1 MKNNSSAQI
10 EPQRV
15 QSATMAFANR
25 YVAAMAD
32 VYEQVLNNSTSPQA
46 RFAAQRA
53 KFIGATAAVG
63 NAVELNPLAGLMDMA
78 VVVSLTREIAEEPWV
93 QEQYG
98 ENNARA
104 IVTALKNQEADVWQV
119 TSEFLTP
126 DQIKELRDVAV
137 QWKRDHPNRRFAWDV
152 RLADFPQA
160 KKGQAPGGQLVS
172 SVFGIVT
179 LDPFT
184 GLDPAVKEVEQSRVL
199 AERMFFYLRY
209 LPIFLSW
216 QVDALYLQILAT
228 PQVEKLLAD
237 TTTVAGS
244 TTRFTDST
252 NKFADVSGKF
262 AETLEKFR
270 VQLPEQQSTLVD
282 QMNQLVATQ
291 RNAALLQ
298 ATTQVSIEREATV
311 KQLNTTVSA
320 QQAELTRN
328 MQLVIDA
335 SIDRLY
341 ARIRSIVLIAAGAI
355 LGVLV
360 IYRLI
365 AGKLLRGRGS

>member
-119 TSEFLTP
+119 TAELLTQ
-126 DQIKELRDVAV
+126 DVTMKLQDVAV
-137 QWKRDHPNRRFAWDV
+137 
-152 RLADFPQA
+152 PQSDDTA
-160 KKGQAPGGQLVS
+160 
-172 SVFGIVT
+172 SVLCG
-179 LDPFT
+179 
-184 GLDPAVKEVEQSRVL
+184 
-199 AERMFFYLRY
+199 
-209 LPIFLSW
+209 
-216 QVDALYLQILAT
+216 
-228 PQVEKLLAD
+228 
-237 TTTVAGS
+237 
-244 TTRFTDST
+244 
-252 NKFADVSGKF
+252 
-262 AETLEKFR
+262 
-270 VQLPEQQSTLVD
+270 
-282 QMNQLVATQ
+282 
-291 RNAALLQ
+291 
-298 ATTQVSIEREATV
+298 
-311 KQLNTTVSA
+311 
-320 QQAELTRN
+320 
-328 MQLVIDA
+328 
-335 SIDRLY
+335 
-341 ARIRSIVLIAAGAI
+341 
-355 LGVLV
+355 
-360 IYRLI
+360 
-365 AGKLLRGRGS
+365 